1 MSAVLI
7 TTGCAG
13 LSGAATASPATS
25 QTESSASSGQA
36 DSSAQTD
43 DAGLSDQ
50 AASADNKDA
59 SGNPEGRSSSGKKS
73 KDSASAETPAELRTV
88 DPSAYAGQTV
98 NGKVTA
104 INGSQ
109 VTVTL
114 GSFKEKSNKNS
125 SDSGTVDSG
134 AADSGTSDSDV
145 STSNTEGTTASG
157 SNTSVPSTSAAPAGG
172 NTGMAEANREKTGK
186 GKKSSF
192 KSSGEQMTVTIPE
205 TLSDIE
211 IKENYV
217 LSITLDESGNVTAV
231 EVKSKGR
238 SRSDGI
244 KPDEGQMPE
253 GGSNSENDQT
263 AVSGDTSQL

>member
-1 MSAVLI
+1 MSDRTIRESEATMKRRILVTLTGIAMSAVLI

-114 GSFKEKSNKNS
+114 GTFKLSLFLPKEEQVSHRINKGHIYSSRLIFEISCCICALVLLIYLSFWFRF
-125 SDSGTVDSG
+125 
-134 AADSGTSDSDV
+134 AAVFLRNFPLTREVPLVFCVRLAANAFILHGL
-145 STSNTEGTTASG
+145 
-157 SNTSVPSTSAAPAGG
+157 PST
-172 NTGMAEANREKTGK
+172 K
-186 GKKSSF
+186 
-192 KSSGEQMTVTIPE
+192 
-205 TLSDIE
+205 
-211 IKENYV
+211 
-217 LSITLDESGNVTAV
+217 
-231 EVKSKGR
+231 
-238 SRSDGI
+238 
-244 KPDEGQMPE
+244 
-253 GGSNSENDQT
+253 
-263 AVSGDTSQL
+263 